1 MAHVKVLL
9 NERVEKLGE
18 VGDLVNVRAG
28 YARNFLLPNKLAS
41 LPTLGE
47 LKRLEKKRKLLEEK
61 LKEEKAKAEDIAK
74 KINELGQLEITAK
87 AGEASKLFGS
97 ITTKDITE
105 AIKDKAD
112 IELARK
118 EVLLKKSITE
128 LGEYNVKI
136 KLHSEVT
143 TELKIVVK
151 KEEE

>member
-87 AGEASKLFGS
+87 AGEAGKLFGS